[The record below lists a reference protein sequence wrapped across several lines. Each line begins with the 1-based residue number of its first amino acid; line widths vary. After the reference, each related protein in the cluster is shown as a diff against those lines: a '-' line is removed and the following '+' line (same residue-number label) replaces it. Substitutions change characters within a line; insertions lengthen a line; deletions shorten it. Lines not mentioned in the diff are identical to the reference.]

1 MMMVIRELP
10 YNPPEGETSALTGP
24 VTHKFSISG
33 HQGYFTVSYEQG
45 IPTELSI
52 TMSREGSQISGL
64 LDAISS
70 TATLALQHQVPLEK
84 IIGLWKDTRFPPS
97 GFTGNPEIPKATSI
111 LDYCACYLEK
121 TYLEPAKKQT
131 DTLETPT
138 P

>member
-84 IIGLWKDTRFPPS
+84 LVELWKGTRFYPD
-97 GFTGNPEIPKATSI
+97 GFTENPEIPRAKSI
-111 LDYCACYLEK
+111 LDYCAHYLEK

-131 DTLETPT
+131 DTLETST